1 MRRAFVAGNW
11 KMNGDLGQAQSLS
24 TGIVQNCTNLD
35 SVDIGMCPPSIYLST
50 VAEELKDQPILLGAQ
65 DLSRHENGAHTGEV
79 SGSMLRE
86 IGCSLVLVGH
96 SERRQDHAESNHMVA
111 EKFERA
117 QECGLTPILCI
128 GETQAQFENGQT
140 QKVVSGQI
148 NAVLEHCGQQA
159 MSNAILAYEPVWAI
173 GTGLTAS
180 PEQAQGVHEY
190 IRGQLSKAGVAA
202 EDVRIIYGGSVN
214 SSNAAELF
222 AMADIDGGLIGGA
235 SLKIDD
241 FVSICKAASN

>member
-24 TGIVQNCTNLD
+24 AGIIQNCTNLD
-35 SVDIGMCPPSIYLST
+35 AIDIGVCPPSVYLT
-50 VAEELKDQPILLGAQ
+50 AVAEELKDQPILLGAQ
-65 DLSRHENGAHTGEV
+65 DLSRHDNGAHTGEV
-79 SGSMLRE
+79 SGSMLRD
-86 IGCSLVLVGH
+86 IGCSIVLVGH
-96 SERRQDHAESNHMVA
+96 SERRQDHAESNQMVA
-111 EKFERA
+111 EKFKRA
-117 QECGLTPILCI
+117 QECGVTPILCI
-128 GETQAQFENGQT
+128 GETQAQFESGQT
-140 QKVVSGQI
+140 HNVVSGQI
-148 NAVLEHCGQQA
+148 KAVLELCGEQA
-159 MSNAILAYEPVWAI
+159 LSSVILAYEPVWAI

-180 PEQAQGVHEY
+180 PDQAQGVHEY
-190 IRGQLSKAGVAA
+190 IRELLSKAGAVA

-214 SSNAAELF
+214 SNNAAELF